1 MWKTIMIGLDL
12 AKNVFQV
19 HGIDA
24 SGAVVLRRQLR
35 RGQVEKFFS
44 ELAPAI
50 VGLEACG
57 GAHHWARML
66 ERLGHEVR
74 LMPASN
80 VKPYVRR
87 NKNDGRDAEGVC
99 EAMGRPTM
107 RFVAVKSEQQQAVL
121 VIHSTRALLIRQ
133 RTMAA
138 NALRAGL
145 SEFGIVAAQGVK
157 GLRSLIEQLQ
167 RPVEGVL
174 PEVGRAA
181 LLLLARQWEALDADI
196 RALDRQIERAVR
208 VDEAACRL
216 MEVPSI
222 GPITAS
228 AAVAKV
234 PNARVFK
241 TGRDFS
247 AWVGLTPRGHGT
259 GGKHRS
265 GGISKQGDR
274 MLRSLLING
283 ASSYLRQQIARG
295 VKDPWLRDML
305 ARRPYK
311 VVMVALAAKNARIIW
326 ALLAKGER
334 YRERAP
340 VPAATQ

>member
-1 MWKTIMIGLDL
+1 MSKVIMIGLDL
-12 AKNVFQV
+12 AKNMFQV
-19 HGIDA
+19 HGVET
-24 SGAVVLRRQLR
+24 SGTVVVRRQLR

-50 VGLEACG
+50 VGMEACG

-66 ERLGHEVR
+66 GRLGHEVR
-74 LMPASN
+74 LMPASY
-80 VKPYVRR
+80 VKAYVRR

-107 RFVAVKSEQQQAVL
+107 RFVAVKSEEQQAVL

-145 SEFGIVAAQGVK
+145 NEFGIVAAQGMK
-157 GLRSLIEQLQ
+157 GLRTLIEQL
-167 RPVEGVL
+167 RTPSEGVI
-174 PEVGRAA
+174 PEIGRAT

-216 MEVPSI
+216 MEVPGI

-274 MLRSLLING
+274 TLRTLLING

-311 VVMVALAAKNARIIW
+311 VIMVALAAKNARIIW

-340 VPAATQ
+340 VPVAA